1 MNKHQADFWH
11 SPDSDYHL
19 IIQPKARMT
28 MTRLCGRAS
37 GYEIGGILVGCYS
50 TVRWEKLD
58 SLECKDLNTAV
69 VMEATPPP
77 KDSVVSHDS
86 FHRGIAGLQKL
97 LAVRW
102 ARPDRQYY
110 IGEWHYHPSWHVE
123 PSDTDIKQMVQISQ
137 AKHYHCSEPI
147 MVIAGH
153 GNDEALSLRA
163 FVFPHNRDMT
173 ELMRQ

>member
-110 IGEWHYHPSWHVE
+110 IGEWHSHPNGSTHY
-123 PSDTDIKQMVQISQ
+123 SSTDLDTMIETADSNEVQITN
-137 AKHYHCSEPI
+137 PI
-147 MVIAGH
+147 LLIVSIYNKKMQ
-153 GNDEALSLRA
+153 D
-163 FVFPHNRDMT
+163 FTFYYYT
-173 ELMRQ
+173 EKKLLPYGK